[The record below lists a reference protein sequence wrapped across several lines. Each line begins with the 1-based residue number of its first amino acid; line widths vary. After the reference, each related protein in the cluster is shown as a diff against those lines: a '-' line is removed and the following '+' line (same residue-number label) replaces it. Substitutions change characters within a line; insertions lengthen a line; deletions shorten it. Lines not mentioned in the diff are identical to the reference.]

1 MEGTRSVCIC
11 KEIMLTM
18 KIIISISAALLAA
31 TTIAEQYRLKF
42 PATVDI
48 IEDGS
53 VIGTKKLKAGT
64 VLELAAKTDTDV
76 KTPTSGTRMAPGRS
90 GRLTPSNI
98 SPAMFKN
105 EGKPKTTLRAEIELG
120 SSYYGQFETKKSTH
134 WNIYIAAKNADWSY
148 GERLDGYI
156 PKSSPLAKRLI
167 AAIEDGRPHRCL
179 IKVSPVKDEIH
190 DDLVTI
196 DDFEI
201 LPPDPETL

>member
-1 MEGTRSVCIC
+1 
-11 KEIMLTM
+11 M
-18 KIIISISAALLAA
+18 KAPLAIAAALLAA

-48 IEDGS
+48 LEDES
-53 VIGTKKLKAGT
+53 VTGTKKLKAGT
-64 VLELAAKTDTDV
+64 VVEISSQTYTDV
-76 KTPTSGTRMAPGRS
+76 KTPTAGATRTAQGRA

-120 SSYYGQFETKKSTH
+120 SNYYGQFETKKSTH
-134 WNIYIAAKNADWSY
+134 WNVYISAKNADWSY

-156 PKSSPLAKRLI
+156 TKSSTLAKRLI
-167 AAIEDGRPHRCL
+167 SVIQDGKSHRCL
-179 IKVSPVKDEIH
+179 IKVTPVKDEIH

-201 LPPDPETL
+201 LQPESESM

>member
-1 MEGTRSVCIC
+1 
-11 KEIMLTM
+11 M
-18 KIIISISAALLAA
+18 KAPIVIAAALLAV
-31 TTIAEQYRLKF
+31 TSIAEQYRLKF
-42 PATVDI
+42 SATVDI
-48 IEDGS
+48 LEDGS
-53 VIGTKKLKAGT
+53 VTGTKKLKAGT
-64 VLELAAKTDTDV
+64 VLELAAQTDTDV
-76 KTPTSGTRMAPGRS
+76 KTHTAGATRTAPGRA

-105 EGKPKTTLRAEIELG
+105 EGRPKTTLRAEIELG
-120 SSYYGQFETKKSTH
+120 SDYYGPFESKKSTH
-134 WNIYIAAKNADWSY
+134 WNVYIAAKNADWSY

-156 PKSSPLAKRLI
+156 SKSSPLAKRLI
-167 AAIEDGRPHRCL
+167 SAIEDGKPHRCL

>member
-1 MEGTRSVCIC
+1 
-11 KEIMLTM
+11 M
-18 KIIISISAALLAA
+18 KAPISLAAALLAA
-31 TTIAEQYRLKF
+31 TTLAEQYRLKF

-48 IEDGS
+48 LEDGS

-64 VLELAAKTDTDV
+64 IVEIQSQTDTDV
-76 KTPTSGTRMAPGRS
+76 KTPTTGATRTAPGRA

-105 EGKPKTTLRAEIELG
+105 EGKPKTTLRAKIELG

-134 WNIYIAAKNADWSY
+134 WHVYIAAQNADWSY
-148 GERLDGYI
+148 GEGLDGYI
-156 PKSSPLAKRLI
+156 PKSSTVAKRLI
-167 AAIEDGRPHRCL
+167 SAIQDGKTHRCL
-179 IKVSPVKDEIH
+179 IKVSPVKDEIF
-190 DDLVTI
+190 DNLVTI